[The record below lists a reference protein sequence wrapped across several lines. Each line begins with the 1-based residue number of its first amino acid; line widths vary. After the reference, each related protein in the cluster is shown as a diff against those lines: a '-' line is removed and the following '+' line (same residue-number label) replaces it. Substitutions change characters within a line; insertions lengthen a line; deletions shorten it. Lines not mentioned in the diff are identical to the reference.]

1 MFSLFVS
8 NLSEEY
14 EVFRFAHSY
23 AQSTVKLYITPFI
36 AFIFDKLTFF
46 GAIPWPASESEEEY
60 DIHVIAHRWSAFIAQ
75 INPLF
80 PKEP

>member
-1 MFSLFVS
+1 
-8 NLSEEY
+8 
-14 EVFRFAHSY
+14 
-23 AQSTVKLYITPFI
+23 
-36 AFIFDKLTFF
+36 LTFF